1 MFKLVKVAA
10 HRCVNGSDSIEI
22 LVNPEKICAVLYN
35 KENNK
40 FKIALECGQDPVIVS
55 IEDAYKLMGIRANE
69 CLLEELCGSN

>member
-1 MFKLVKVAA
+1 MFKLVKIAA
-10 HRCVNGSDSIEI
+10 HRSVNESDSVEI

-40 FKIALECGQDPVIVS
+40 VKIALECGQESVIISV
-55 IEDAYKLMGIRANE
+55 EDAYKLMGIRANE